1 LEITE
6 VRVKLV
12 ESGRDKLRA
21 FCSITIDEAFVVRDL
36 KIIDG
41 TKGLFVAM
49 PSRKLTSRCPRC
61 GFKNQV
67 RSNYCNDCGKG
78 LPEESGAVD
87 GRAKVHADIAHPIHS
102 ECREQLQ
109 ARVVEAYEREVEA
122 SRSPDYRPRDLDDF
136 EDIEPPEER
145 RPVLATGDAEES
157 PGGES
162 APSSSATLGPV
173 RDLDRDPRAI
183 DRPAPRPERPAQA
196 ERPAQPTPRGGG
208 GRDLPPPDD
217 NFAAGIF

>member
-1 LEITE
+1 MEITE

-183 DRPAPRPERPAQA
+183 DRPAPRPAQA

-208 GRDLPPPDD
+208 GRDLPPPED